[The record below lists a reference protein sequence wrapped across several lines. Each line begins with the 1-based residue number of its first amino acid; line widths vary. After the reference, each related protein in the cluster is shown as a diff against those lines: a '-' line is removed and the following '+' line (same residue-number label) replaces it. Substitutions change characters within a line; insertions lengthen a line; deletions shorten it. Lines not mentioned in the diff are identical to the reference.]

1 MENASQHVLQ
11 NCVYTVTPALP
22 EICELSLQPQGYR
35 VCINGTMI
43 ELGPTCFKLLQQLM
57 NNRGRLLTRTQ
68 LCDSV
73 WGRSVYIEER
83 TLDAHIQ
90 RLREALEP
98 FNKADLIQTASG
110 TGYRFSVNSQSAKGE
125 DSQ

>member
-83 TLDAHIQ
+83 TLDAHIKLL
-90 RLREALEP
+90 LRALEP
-98 FNKADLIQTASG
+98 FNKADLIKTVSG
-110 TGYRFSVNSQSAKGE
+110 AGYRFSIYSQPAGQES
-125 DSQ
+125 SQ